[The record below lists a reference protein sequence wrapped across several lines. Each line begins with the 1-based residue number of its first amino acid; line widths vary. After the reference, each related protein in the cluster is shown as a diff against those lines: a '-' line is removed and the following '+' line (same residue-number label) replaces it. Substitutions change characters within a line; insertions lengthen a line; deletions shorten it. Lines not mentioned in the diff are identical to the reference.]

1 MSSERIVMKVDGM
14 TCGGCEASIR
24 TALEHLS
31 GVQVLE
37 ASHEEGTV
45 EILYESDANSRDDLV
60 GAVEE
65 AGYEVLS
72 V

>member
-1 MSSERIVMKVDGM
+1 MSMERVTMKIDGM
-14 TCGGCEASIR
+14 TCGGCESSIK
-24 TALEHLS
+24 TALERLD

-45 EILYESDANSRDDLV
+45 ELFYDSDRAGRDDLV

-65 AGYEVLS
+65 AGYDVAA